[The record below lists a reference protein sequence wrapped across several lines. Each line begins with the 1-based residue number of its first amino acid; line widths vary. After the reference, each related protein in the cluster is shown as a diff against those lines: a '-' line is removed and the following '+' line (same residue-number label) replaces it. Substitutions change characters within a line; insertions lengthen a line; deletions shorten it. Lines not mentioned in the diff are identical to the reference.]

1 MTKNQNQLLKTLH
14 RTTQH
19 SRRKTFACES
29 GPWPYLI
36 CLPFTIFS
44 AFPPLVIVPMYYN
57 TSRLDL
63 VLFHHLDYTACHGT
77 AVKIV
82 VPPYIHIQLPL
93 AIRRVLESQC
103 LLDSSDLGIHWKAGQ
118 CYFLMNHSKLM
129 SIPSHE
135 DKQNAEGNRNVI

>member
-19 SRRKTFACES
+19 SRKKTFACES
-29 GPWPYLI
+29 GPWPFLI

-44 AFPPLVIVPMYYN
+44 ASPPPCYRPYYN

-63 VLFHHLDYTACHGT
+63 VLFHHLDYTARHGT
-77 AVKIV
+77 TAKIV

-93 AIRRVLESQC
+93 AIRRVHESQC
-103 LLDSSDLGIHWKAGQ
+103 LLDSLGLGADR
-118 CYFLMNHSKLM
+118 
-129 SIPSHE
+129 P
-135 DKQNAEGNRNVI
+135 